1 MIRFHL
7 LRSSRDFVG
16 HIILILIP
24 IVLISIFNFI
34 YSNNLFPTDAMVD
47 SVEIPVILTIG
58 FALTFQIYGA
68 ALSFETLSQDFLSP
82 MHDRLMA
89 VPVNPRKMIISV
101 LLSSIIVSFLQTVV
115 IVVFSMII
123 FEARFQSLWAIL
135 LLLLLSVIV
144 NQLIGTIIL
153 FLTKSVKTSNAVT
166 TLYGSIAPILIGL
179 YFPLPELQIF
189 ELLKKYLTPMSLTR
203 TAILGIIKGNY
214 QDIIIGI
221 FPLLLIVVILFIL
234 LKPLSKKVLL

>member
-1 MIRFHL
+1 MVKFHL

-24 IVLISIFNFI
+24 IVLISIFNYI
-34 YSNNLFPTDAMVD
+34 YSSNLIPTDAMVD

-68 ALSFETLSQDFLSP
+68 AISFETLAQDFLTP

-89 VPVNPRKMIISV
+89 APVNPRKMISSV

-115 IVVFSMII
+115 IVIFSMII
-123 FEARFQSLWAIL
+123 FKARFESLWAIL
-135 LLLLLSVIV
+135 LVLLLSVIV
-144 NQLIGTIIL
+144 HQLIGTVII
-153 FLTKSVKTSNAVT
+153 FLSKNVKTSNAVT

-189 ELLKKYLTPMSLTR
+189 ELLKKYSTPTSLAR
-203 TAILGIIKGNY
+203 TAIIGIIKNNSM
-214 QDIIIGI
+214 DILIGI
-221 FPLLLIVVILFIL
+221 LPLILIGVLLFIL
-234 LKPLSKKVLL
+234 LRPLSKKVVK